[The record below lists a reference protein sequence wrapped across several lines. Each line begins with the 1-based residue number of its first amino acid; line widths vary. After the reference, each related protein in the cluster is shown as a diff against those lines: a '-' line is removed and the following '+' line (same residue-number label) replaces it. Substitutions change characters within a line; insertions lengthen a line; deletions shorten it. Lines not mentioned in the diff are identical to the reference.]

1 MSFIDNYF
9 VWDYNQNYLNE
20 LGFREDDCMS
30 IEEKIKHTISQ
41 IDKAIEQECI
51 FSQWE
56 LFDRIVE
63 GYRIEFPLLSKG
75 LVQEGTEDGY
85 YRNYE
90 RNLRVIK
97 DRLELYLSRY
107 KDEQVHDFKELN
119 QSQIPVNV
127 NVNNTN
133 TSSSDNHSTNKN
145 SNANTANIDLKV
157 MFEQARKT
165 IDDDESLNDIEVSE
179 IIERINQLEELA
191 SSDENKRSKWN
202 KCKEVMTWLFEKGA
216 KVAGTILPLITE
228 IIK

>member
-1 MSFIDNYF
+1 MCI
-9 VWDYNQNYLNE
+9 E
-20 LGFREDDCMS
+20 LVIKGDIARIEEVLVAGQHDDCKRLYNDLVNIYS
-30 IEEKIKHTISQ
+30 TDIPDISNGL
-41 IDKAIEQECI
+41 
-51 FSQWE
+51 SQ
-56 LFDRIVE
+56 DRISLSGP
-63 GYRIEFPLLSKG
+63 GYA
-75 LVQEGTEDGY
+75 
-85 YRNYE
+85 YRADYK
-90 RNLRVIK
+90 RNLDIVKRK
-97 DRLELYLSRY
+97 LELYLIKREES
-107 KDEQVHDFKELN
+107 KKQVVERN
-119 QSQIPVNV
+119 SQAPVSV

-133 TSSSDNHSTNKN
+133 TSSSDNHSTNTN

-228 IIK
+228 IIKQYEWA